1 MKFKF
6 FFVLQCFLFTTSC
19 TNKEQM
25 VASSNIEAKVYRNY
39 KTLKPYLALTFDDGP
54 DKIQTPKVLSLLEKY
69 RVKATFFV
77 LGEEVEYQKDIL
89 KMVVSKGHDIG
100 NHFYKHINIK
110 KASEKEIKE
119 AIESNNKLIEKV
131 IGYKP
136 KYVRP
141 PYGIVTD
148 ALKKVCGELDMKII
162 LWNKDSEDWNKTPDS
177 EIIKYMLNKPSN
189 GDIMLFHDGSKTYT
203 NTLSSL
209 DVIIPS
215 LQKKSFEFVSLSK
228 LFDS

>member
-25 VASSNIEAKVYRNY
+25 VASSNIETKVYRNY

-89 KMVVSKGHDIG
+89 KMVVSQGHDIG

-148 ALKKVCGELDMKII
+148 ALKKVCGELNMKII

>member
-1 MKFKF
+1 
-6 FFVLQCFLFTTSC
+6 
-19 TNKEQM
+19 M

-89 KMVVSKGHDIG
+89 KMVVSQGHDIG

-131 IGYKP
+131 IG
-136 KYVRP
+136 
-141 PYGIVTD
+141 
-148 ALKKVCGELDMKII
+148 
-162 LWNKDSEDWNKTPDS
+162 
-177 EIIKYMLNKPSN
+177 
-189 GDIMLFHDGSKTYT
+189 
-203 NTLSSL
+203 
-209 DVIIPS
+209 
-215 LQKKSFEFVSLSK
+215 
-228 LFDS
+228 